1 MVNKCIINCFVR
13 LFFTGNEAY
22 ALDVLVFQN
31 NVQMAAK
38 PILWEFNFSN
48 VNTFFCSNKF
58 AWLLD
63 M

>member
-1 MVNKCIINCFVR
+1 MYHKLLFR
-13 LFFTGNEAY
+13 LFFTGNGVF

-31 NVQMAAK
+31 NEMAAK
-38 PILWEFNFSN
+38 PTLWEFNFSISN